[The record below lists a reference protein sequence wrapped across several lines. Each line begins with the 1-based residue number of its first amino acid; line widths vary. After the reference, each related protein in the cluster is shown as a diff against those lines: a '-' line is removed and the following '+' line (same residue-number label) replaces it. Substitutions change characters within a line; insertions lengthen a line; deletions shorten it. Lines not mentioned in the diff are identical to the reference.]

1 MTGYEMT
8 GIDMQIFLESA
19 ILHDRMEI
27 KEIEQ
32 IIENNLT
39 VGHFTISN
47 VKQNSDMEELDYYI
61 HISFEE
67 LEIDIEVFLL
77 PTRAEGVYYI
87 TEIGSYWW

>member
-1 MTGYEMT
+1 MTGHDMT
-8 GIDMQIFLESA
+8 GIDMQIFLENT
-19 ILHDRMEI
+19 ILHDRVTL
-27 KEIEQ
+27 EQ
-32 IIENNLT
+32 LEHIIEGNLE

-61 HISFEE
+61 DISFEE

-77 PTRAEGVYYI
+77 PTREKGVYYI

>member
-1 MTGYEMT
+1 MTGHDMT

-32 IIENNLT
+32 IIENNLN
-39 VGHFTISN
+39 VGDFTISN
-47 VKQNSDMEELDYYI
+47 VKQSSDMEELDYYI
-61 HISFEE
+61 DISFEE

-77 PTRAEGVYYI
+77 PTRVEGIYYI
-87 TEIGSYWW
+87 TEIGSFWW

>member
-1 MTGYEMT
+1 MT
-8 GIDMQIFLESA
+8 GIDMQIFLENA
-19 ILHDRMEI
+19 ILHDRMEL

-32 IIENNLT
+32 IIENNLN

-47 VKQNSDMEELDYYI
+47 VKQSSDMEELDYYI
-61 HISFEE
+61 DISFEE

-77 PTRAEGVYYI
+77 PTRVKGVYYI

>member
-1 MTGYEMT
+1 MTGHDMT

-39 VGHFTISN
+39 VGNFSVSEVMQHN
-47 VKQNSDMEELDYYI
+47 DMEELDYYI

-77 PTRAEGVYYI
+77 PTRVEGVYYI

>member
-1 MTGYEMT
+1 MTGHEMT

-27 KEIEQ
+27 KEIEKT
-32 IIENNLT
+32 IEDNLD
-39 VGHFTISN
+39 VGYFTISN

-61 HISFEE
+61 DISFEE

-77 PTRAEGVYYI
+77 PTRVEGVYYI

>member
-1 MTGYEMT
+1 MTGL
-8 GIDMQIFLESA
+8 DMQIFLETT
-19 ILHDRMEI
+19 ILNDRVTL

-32 IIENNLT
+32 IIENHLN

-47 VKQNSDMEELDYYI
+47 VKQSSDMEELDYYI
-61 HISFEE
+61 DISFEE

-77 PTRAEGVYYI
+77 PTRVEGVYYI

>member
-1 MTGYEMT
+1 MTGT
-8 GIDMQIFLESA
+8 DMQIFLENA

-32 IIENNLT
+32 IIKNNLN
-39 VGHFTISN
+39 VGNFTISDVLQHN
-47 VKQNSDMEELDYYI
+47 DMEELDYYI

-77 PTRAEGVYYI
+77 QTRAEGVYYI

>member
-1 MTGYEMT
+1 MTGT
-8 GIDMQIFLESA
+8 DMQIFLENA

-32 IIENNLT
+32 IIKNNLN
-39 VGHFTISN
+39 VGNFTISDVLQYN
-47 VKQNSDMEELDYYI
+47 DMEELDYYI

-77 PTRAEGVYYI
+77 PTRAKGVYYI

>member
-1 MTGYEMT
+1 MTGHEMT

-32 IIENNLT
+32 IINNNLN

-47 VKQNSDMEELDYYI
+47 VKQSSDMEELDYYI
-61 HISFEE
+61 DISFEE

-77 PTRAEGVYYI
+77 PTRVEGVYYI
-87 TEIGSYWW
+87 TEIGSFWW